1 MFSAKNYP
9 KTRNTYARASQ
20 VSGVLIIAG
29 GIFFSLTL
37 SNIPPAV
44 AFLIFSISIGLG
56 LLLLYLANKAL
67 NRLLYIPKSLYI
79 RPSEVDNWVNSW
91 TQWNGPISK
100 MLPTANE
107 ENASVAVSS
116 EIAAYSFD
124 RVVVCEHA
132 EIAQMLIANNFHFE
146 NNCAV
151 LSITGYPQ
159 SIFSTVLEMLRRN
172 QELKVYTLHDAS
184 AVRFV

>member
-44 AFLIFSISIGLG
+44 AFSISIGLG
-56 LLLLYLANKAL
+56 LLLLYLADKAL

-91 TQWNGPISK
+91 TQWNGPIAK
-100 MLPTANE
+100 MLPTAKCYRLPTRRMPRLQ
-107 ENASVAVSS
+107 SVPRSL
-116 EIAAYSFD
+116 
-124 RVVVCEHA
+124 
-132 EIAQMLIANNFHFE
+132 LIALTE
-146 NNCAV
+146 
-151 LSITGYPQ
+151 
-159 SIFSTVLEMLRRN
+159 
-172 QELKVYTLHDAS
+172 
-184 AVRFV
+184 